1 VQSFTKKNEAG
12 CRDGWPD
19 AIIALERCQ
28 LVANKNILHA
38 LLGTL
43 TVCCMAASAPGIK
56 VKCDKDLHLTQEMST
71 RNDWGGRSVWSAT
84 AQGDT
89 LVLLRNGSC
98 GDECRYE
105 ERIVLASLQ
114 AKCPTLVRA
123 TITQKD
129 VGSPIPTPQVKTATR
144 GILQFQDWK
153 PLGGLVSGRLDAEFS
168 LTFYVSTPAP
178 AKSK

>member
-1 VQSFTKKNEAG
+1 MVHMRIFLNV
-12 CRDGWPD
+12 
-19 AIIALERCQ
+19 L
-28 LVANKNILHA
+28 LVS
-38 LLGTL
+38 L

-89 LVLLRNGSC
+89 LVLLRKGSC

-114 AKCPTLVRA
+114 AKCPTLVSA
-123 TITQKD
+123 TVRQKD
-129 VGSPIPTPQVKTATR
+129 VGSPVPTPQVKTATH
-144 GILQFQDWK
+144 GVLQLQDWK
-153 PLGGLVSGRLDAEFS
+153 PLGGVVSGRLDAEFS
-168 LTFYVSTPAP
+168 LTFYASTPAP
-178 AKSK
+178 MKSK